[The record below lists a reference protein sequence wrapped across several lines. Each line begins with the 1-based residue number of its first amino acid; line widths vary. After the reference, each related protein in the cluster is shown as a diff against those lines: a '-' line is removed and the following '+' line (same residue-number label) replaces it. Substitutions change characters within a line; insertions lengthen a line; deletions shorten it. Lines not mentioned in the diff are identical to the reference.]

1 MLDVNREVSAT
12 TAAPVCVVTG
22 ASSGI
27 GLETARGMA
36 ARGYRVLMV
45 GRNPERSRDAVAD
58 IIVSTGNENVEVLLA
73 DFASLDEVRGLAEV
87 VRSRTER
94 LDVLVNNAGVWH
106 NQRQVTADGF
116 EATFAVNH
124 LAPFLLTNLLREELA
139 RASGAGGARVVNVSS
154 RLHLKPKTLD
164 FDDLQSERKYGG
176 ISVYAK
182 SKLAN
187 VLFSNELGRR
197 WADARVASNSVHPGD
212 VVTNITR
219 DSRLLTALIPIGG
232 MLWLKTPAQG
242 AATSLHVATA
252 PQLAGVSG
260 RYYGDSREKKMSR
273 VAADEAAAK
282 RLWDV
287 SSEMVG
293 L

>member
-1 MLDVNREVSAT
+1 MG
-12 TAAPVCVVTG
+12 PVCVVTG

-45 GRNPERSRDAVAD
+45 GRDPSRSRDAVAD

-73 DFASLDEVRGLAEV
+73 DFSSLDEVRGLAEKI
-87 VRSRTER
+87 RSRCER
-94 LDVLVNNAGVWH
+94 LDVLINNAGVWH
-106 NQRQVTADGF
+106 HQRQLTPDGF
-116 EATFAVNH
+116 EATFGVNH
-124 LAPFLLTNLLREELA
+124 LAPFLLTNLLREPLA
-139 RASGAGGARVVNVSS
+139 HGTGARVVHVTS
-154 RLHLKPKTLD
+154 RLHTRPKTLD
-164 FDDLQSERKYGG
+164 FGDLHSERKYGG
-176 ISVYAK
+176 LRVYAK

-187 VLFSNELGRR
+187 VLFSNELARR
-197 WADARVASNSVHPGD
+197 WADAGVASNSVHPGD

-219 DSRLLTALIPIGG
+219 DSCLLTALIPLGG
-232 MLWLKTPAQG
+232 KLWLKTPAQG

-252 PQLAGVSG
+252 PHLAGVTG
-260 RYYGDSREKKMSR
+260 RYYGNSREIKMSR
-273 VAADEAAAK
+273 VALDGSLAK

-287 SSEMVG
+287 SAELVG